1 MTDTN
6 AGNPPDGVQPQ
17 TKLEFLM
24 NKVLE
29 LHHKMDIT
37 MREWANNVIGDKLF
51 AIELQDNLEMLRRI
65 AQGAVDEEIE
75 ERGGTIPERD
85 L

>member
-1 MTDTN
+1 MSNTN
-6 AGNPPDGVQPQ
+6 AGNPPEPM

-24 NKVLE
+24 TRILE
-29 LHHKMDIT
+29 LHHKTDRT
-37 MREWANNVIGDKLF
+37 MREWANSIIGDKLF

-75 ERGGTIPERD
+75 SRGGTIPERD

>member
-1 MTDTN
+1 MSGTYT
-6 AGNPPDGVQPQ
+6 GSPPDSVQPM

-24 NKVLE
+24 TEILN
-29 LHHKMDIT
+29 LHRKTDRT
-37 MREWANNVIGDKLF
+37 MREWANHIIGDKLF

-75 ERGGTIPERD
+75 DRGGTIPERD